1 MNGKAQKLMGLVTGV
16 ASPDGTDAADEGAAY
31 WQVKPTLGEL
41 MADRDAA
48 QGAAMHWEEKY
59 WDAEEQARQLEKEN
73 GVLEEQRNQAIV
85 EAERLQVRHL
95 AAAPNTDPDAE
106 PEPTPIYD
114 QLAAEQHFE
123 LGVYEDVTEQAVA
136 S

>member
-16 ASPDGTDAADEGAAY
+16 AGPADVDGVTEGAAY
-31 WQVKPTLGEL
+31 RQVKLTLGEL

-73 GVLEEQRNQAIV
+73 GVLEEQRDQAIV
-85 EAERLQVRHL
+85 EAERLQASHL
-95 AAAPNTDPDAE
+95 AAAANTDPDAE

-114 QLAAEQHFE
+114 QLAAELGFE
-123 LGVYEDVTEQAVA
+123 LGVYEDVAVA

>member
-1 MNGKAQKLMGLVTGV
+1 MPQSKAQNIMSRFGFG
-16 ASPDGTDAADEGAAY
+16 APDAGTDELAAY
-31 WQVKPTLGEL
+31 QQVKRTIGEVIGE
-41 MADRDAA
+41 RDVA
-48 QGAAMHWEEKY
+48 QGAEMYWENKY
-59 WDAEEQARQLEKEN
+59 WEAEEEARQLAKEN
-73 GVLEEQRNQAIV
+73 SVLEDQRDQAIV
-85 EAERLQVRHL
+85 EAERLQASHL

-123 LGVYEDVTEQAVA
+123 LGVYEDVAVA

>member
-1 MNGKAQKLMGLVTGV
+1 MPQSKAQKLMGLVTGT
-16 ASPDGTDAADEGAAY
+16 PNPTDSTEEGAAY
-31 WQVKPTLGEL
+31 RQVKLTLGEL

-73 GVLEEQRNQAIV
+73 GVLADQRDQAIV
-85 EAERLQVRHL
+85 EAERLQAHHL
-95 AAAPNTDPDAE
+95 AAAPNADPDAE

-114 QLAAEQHFE
+114 QLAAQLDFE
-123 LGVYEDVTEQAVA
+123 LGVYDEPTEQAAA

>member
-16 ASPDGTDAADEGAAY
+16 ASPDGTDTADDDAAY
-31 WQVKPTLGEL
+31 RQVKLTLGEL

-73 GVLEEQRNQAIV
+73 GVLADQRDQAIV

-123 LGVYEDVTEQAVA
+123 LGVYDEALTEAA

>member
-1 MNGKAQKLMGLVTGV
+1 MKSQAQKLMGLVTGV
-16 ASPDGTDAADEGAAY
+16 ASPDGVDEGAAY
-31 WQVKPTLGEL
+31 RQVKLTLGEL

-73 GVLEEQRNQAIV
+73 GVLADQRDQAIV
-85 EAERLQVRHL
+85 EAERLQASHL
-95 AAAPNTDPDAE
+95 AAGPNADPDAE

-114 QLAAEQHFE
+114 QLAAQLDFE
-123 LGVYEDVTEQAVA
+123 LGVYDEPTEQAAA

>member
-16 ASPDGTDAADEGAAY
+16 AGPADVDEGAAY
-31 WQVKPTLGEL
+31 RQVKLTLGEL

-73 GVLEEQRNQAIV
+73 GVLADQRDQAIV

-123 LGVYEDVTEQAVA
+123 LGVYDEALTEAA

>member
-1 MNGKAQKLMGLVTGV
+1 VNRLIGLVSGV
-16 ASPDGTDAADEGAAY
+16 VGLTDGTDTADDDAAY
-31 WQVKPTLGEL
+31 RQVKLTLGEL

-73 GVLEEQRNQAIV
+73 SVLADQRDQAIV